1 MVGRRRREQ
10 RREARIV
17 LCRGFSSNGRSP
29 TPKKALEFGPFLCLA
44 LEQTSLFPEEVDKT
58 ERSYGFLTVKTL
70 Q

>member
-17 LCRGFSSNGRSP
+17 PYIGLSSNSRSP
-29 TPKKALEFGPFLCLA
+29 ITKKALELRPFLCLA
-44 LEQTSLFPEEVDKT
+44 LKQTSLFPEEVDKI
-58 ERSYGFLTVKTL
+58 ERSYGLLTVNTL